1 MRNRADKKLQTDRR
15 TDGQA
20 DSYISPNRVLG
31 GIITECFTT
40 QWRLLTPLRKEPF
53 DLDRWHWYH
62 RKGLTTRDIHT
73 KYDSFLTYHSK
84 VVANVKVFC
93 VQIDREGKNYNIPGA
108 PALSI
113 LGKKMFRAFFS
124 FSHNVFKSYFN
135 RPSPKNPPV
144 CSSLLGKAW
153 SGQVDHSSL
162 SKCRTVQNGRQTSKN
177 SDILWTLT
185 GSWKLLIM
193 K

>member
-15 TDGQA
+15 TDGQD
-20 DSYISPNRVLG
+20 DSYIPPNRVLG

-73 KYDSFLTYHSK
+73 KYNSFLTYHSK

-93 VQIDREGKNYNIPGA
+93 VQIDREGKNYSIPGA
-108 PALSI
+108 PLYPYWA
-113 LGKKMFRAFFS
+113 KKCFGHFSPFPTMFS
-124 FSHNVFKSYFN
+124 
-135 RPSPKNPPV
+135 
-144 CSSLLGKAW
+144 KA
-153 SGQVDHSSL
+153 
-162 SKCRTVQNGRQTSKN
+162 
-177 SDILWTLT
+177 TLT
-185 GSWKLLIM
+185 GRVQRIHSSVQNFIKESERFEQWNVSAAPKFYMLPLLVLWLTIRFSVSIDIFFFQR
-193 K
+193 